1 MFAKSKNRQEHHDR
15 THTAATV
22 NTSASAMGYMCRF
35 FCTCTR
41 DSDVINPSN
50 QGQPQTPKPEHPE
63 PAHRTQSL

>member
-1 MFAKSKNRQEHHDR
+1 MFAKFKARDDNRDR

-41 DSDVINPSN
+41 DTDVINPGN
-50 QGQPQTPKPEHPE
+50 QGKPPKPERPE